1 MKESVRIQGV
11 LNELGP
17 GFALDGVI
25 RTVLRNR
32 IKQEK
37 RRERRKQRSNDTRR

>member
-1 MKESVRIQGV
+1 MENYHQQEAIRIQKE
-11 LNELGP
+11 LDDLGP
-17 GFALDGVI
+17 GFAEDSII

-37 RRERRKQRSNDTRR
+37 QKAIEKE